1 MEPDPPGDAEGMGD
15 QGDDLQQAGILD
27 EDLKGIVMEMR
38 EQLQS
43 MTRKVK
49 FLYND

>member
-1 MEPDPPGDAEGMGD
+1 LEPDPPGDAEGMGD
-15 QGDDLQQAGILD
+15 QGNSLKPAVILD

-38 EQLQS
+38 DQLQS

>member
-1 MEPDPPGDAEGMGD
+1 MEPDPSGDAEDINNHREG
-15 QGDDLQQAGILD
+15 LQQAGILD
-27 EDLKGIVMEMR
+27 EDLKKIVMEMR
-38 EQLQS
+38 DQLQS

>member
-1 MEPDPPGDAEGMGD
+1 MNNQKDG
-15 QGDDLQQAGILD
+15 LQQSAILD
-27 EDLKGIVMEMR
+27 EDLKRIVMEMR
-38 EQLQS
+38 DQLQS

>member
-1 MEPDPPGDAEGMGD
+1 MEPDPPGDAEGMNN
-15 QGDDLQQAGILD
+15 QGDGLQQAGIQD
-27 EDLKGIVMEMR
+27 ENLKEIVMEMR
-38 EQLQS
+38 DQIQS